1 MCLNKNFEIE
11 NKEDYLAK
19 QTFTFQSDT
28 KSCQINP
35 AKIEIEKIRNL
46 SLKVLILRCL
56 VYNLRISEKTLAL

>member
-11 NKEDYLAK
+11 NKVDYLAK
-19 QTFTFQSDT
+19 QMFNFQSDT

-35 AKIEIEKIRNL
+35 AKSEIEKIRKL

-56 VYNLRISEKTLAL
+56 VYNLKISEKTLAS